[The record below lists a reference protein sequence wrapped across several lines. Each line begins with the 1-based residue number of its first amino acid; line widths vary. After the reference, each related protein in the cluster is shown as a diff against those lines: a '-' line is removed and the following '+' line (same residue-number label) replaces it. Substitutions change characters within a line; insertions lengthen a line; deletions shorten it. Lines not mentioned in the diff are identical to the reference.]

1 MTTQLCENDRRFL
14 TRRTG
19 IVRQLSNPNYSQT
32 VKYLTSDVARRIL
45 VGKYSN
51 SINLKYCKLRDISQ
65 ILKYSLLNFM
75 KISAD
80 N

>member
-19 IVRQLSNPNYSQT
+19 IVRQLSSPNYSQT

-45 VGKYSN
+45 VGK
-51 SINLKYCKLRDISQ
+51 
-65 ILKYSLLNFM
+65 
-75 KISAD
+75 
-80 N
+80 